1 MLSMGSLTQRQRLR
15 AILDSE
21 RCVTMATVFDPISA
35 RLASQLGYEAAL
47 MGGSLAS
54 YAVLGAPDL
63 ILLTLSELA
72 EQVHRCTRVSDV
84 PLVVDGD
91 HGYGNALSVMRTV
104 HELDRAGAAAVTIED
119 TLLPRPFGPSGAV
132 QLSPFDEAVAK
143 IEAAV
148 AARGDSDLLVMG
160 RTSAATV
167 NGIEDAV
174 ARFKAFE
181 AAGVD
186 ALFLPGPRKREEI
199 DAIAAAVKLPLLM
212 AGAPAPLCDP
222 AYLATRRIKA
232 WSAGHQTFSVALKA
246 LHDSMQAVRAG
257 ALSLELPDQAPK
269 ALLEEATGVPAFDA
283 LTRRFLGAA

>member
-1 MLSMGSLTQRQRLR
+1 MLGPTTQRRRLR
-15 AILDSE
+15 QILDRE
-21 RCVTMATVFDPISA
+21 DCVTMATIFDPISA
-35 RLASQLGYEAAL
+35 RLAEQLGYEAGL

-63 ILLTLSELA
+63 IVLTLTELA

-119 TLLPRPFGPSGAV
+119 TLLPRPYGSSGKPALV
-132 QLSPFDEAVAK
+132 SFDEAVARV
-143 IEAAV
+143 EAAV
-148 AARGDSDLLVMG
+148 AARGDSDLLVLG
-160 RTSAATV
+160 RTSAATL

-186 ALFLPGPRKREEI
+186 AIFLPGPQQREQI
-199 DAIAAAVKLPLLM
+199 DAISDAVKVPLLM
-212 AGAPAPLCDP
+212 AGAPEALCDP
-222 AYLATRRIKA
+222 AYLATRRVKA

-246 LHDSMQAVRAG
+246 LHDSMQLVRSG
-257 ALSLELPDQAPK
+257 TLSLHLPGQASK
-269 ALLEEATGVPAFDA
+269 QLLEQATGVPEYDEW
-283 LTRRFLGAA
+283 TRQYLAGGA